1 MGLKGMTAEKVAVV
15 WGLFVSVSGL
25 GMFVSPIVVGVI
37 RDYWGTFTPG
47 FLIWGI
53 GAWSLLVVGLVLPE
67 SVNGYSEHGR
77 LKK

>member
-1 MGLKGMTAEKVAVV
+1 
-15 WGLFVSVSGL
+15 
-25 GMFVSPIVVGVI
+25 MFVSPIVVGVI
-37 RDYWGTFTPG
+37 RDHWGTFTPG

-77 LKK
+77 PKR